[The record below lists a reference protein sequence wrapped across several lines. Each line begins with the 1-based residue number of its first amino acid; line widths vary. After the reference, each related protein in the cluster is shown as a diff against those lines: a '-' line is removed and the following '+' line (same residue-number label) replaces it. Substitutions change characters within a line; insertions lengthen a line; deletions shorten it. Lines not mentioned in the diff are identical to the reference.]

1 MPPGS
6 LSLTCSAGEIV
17 LLAQRAAYLPQ
28 HQTLLV
34 ADAHLGKAQS
44 FRRLGVP
51 VPSGTTHANLQCL
64 SALLQDTGAR
74 RLIFLGDMVH
84 AARGCSAEIVDAIR
98 TWRKAHARVYMAL
111 VRGNHDAP
119 QLDFLAWGVEPVDE
133 PFLLGGWALC
143 HHPQTVTTAYALCG
157 HLHPCVTVGRSAD
170 RLRLPCFHFGAE
182 VGVLPAFGGFT
193 GMHAIH
199 PQPGDCVAAVAD
211 GQVRRVPTPLLP
223 RRAAAA
229 AG

>member
-133 PFLLGGWALC
+133 PYLLGGWALC

-211 GQVRRVPTPLLP
+211 AQVRRVPTPLLP